1 MEILVELK
9 SFYVNLDISIYMC
22 IMYDYEKIWKKIFKN
37 FNFYIVAALKLK
49 I

>member
-22 IMYDYEKIWKKIFKN
+22 IMYDYEKI
-37 FNFYIVAALKLK
+37 
-49 I
+49 